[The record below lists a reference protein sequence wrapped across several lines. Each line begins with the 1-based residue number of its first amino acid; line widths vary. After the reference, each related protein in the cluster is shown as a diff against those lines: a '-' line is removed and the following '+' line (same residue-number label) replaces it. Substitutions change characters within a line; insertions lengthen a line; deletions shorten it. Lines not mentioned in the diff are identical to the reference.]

1 MNSASLRLC
10 ASALKTHAAVLAV
23 ALALPVAAM
32 ADLTLDEPV
41 PAATAGGPPK
51 SGSAATGGP
60 GAVPAAAHGVS
71 LRFYRNFFSGSLA
84 ELEDFARLD
93 VCADISLTL
102 PDFTLRDPWTLKRD
116 KGITRCYGAILDAVV
131 TVAEPGDY
139 RFILPSGGGRSSLF
153 VSKGGDPEGLARVE
167 LAPATIPGMPE
178 YRLGRS
184 STPTAEK
191 ARASVRPMRLKA
203 DDRLYVRAVFVC
215 GWEDRFFVGWSHAKI
230 RDESGDGDDDSLELK
245 DWAVEKPVFETP
257 VFTAIPAAQLTPAPA
272 AGATPRLTVG
282 NPSLPIAVHPDDDEP
297 DSLCWDRFADEP
309 AFVAHFLDWAAT
321 NPPPQEALA
330 AGGGAQTVGGDAP
343 APLPPEISPGVPGQ
357 SPRPFGQSPRPF
369 VWIKTSEVAL
379 ETNTGRWCNTNVVR
393 GAGVVA
399 LKGPPSHDFWANCHF
414 DVEVPVAGDYRL
426 WCRHWRPKA
435 ASSGT
440 FNLSV
445 QPAPSANPAE
455 DGIEAVLVK
464 FQQTFAR
471 SNGHPG
477 RPNDPTPQIMA
488 APYPPGGWMWECTH
502 RTAHLEPGRYRFT
515 FSSGAYP
522 AQDGAVISDVV
533 LTADPMLD
541 PATVPPRETSGT
553 GTFPPSEAL
562 CNPLF
567 AIRPGADIDNAPP
580 ARLAWWR
587 RWRDALFDKLCDA
600 EYTDYVWGYLATL
613 NTFDEDS
620 NLIGRV
626 REVRTQ
632 KSVDARPSG
641 FIALTGDDFSRT
653 NGWAESAHQTHSYGQ
668 AHNVS
673 RDCGATNRATFAE
686 IEIPHAGRYRLKV
699 RYYGWNGACVAAV
712 EAGGG
717 TFCETVVGVK
727 GGRDNWA
734 VSAPAELPAGK
745 ARVTLT
751 TCDNP
756 KHGGQPA
763 PKSYNVAVVT
773 RVELVERPDAGVDG
787 AEIHYPDG
795 STVGDGPLGF
805 WCQDP
810 FNAFTRFSPPA
821 AFPTNLYGSY
831 NMATDKWTPLPAE
844 EIGKTDHDVEAV
856 SGEVKSQLVLIRNN
870 TDAPIVIAPKVVGE
884 LPASVR
890 LVAYTVTSG
899 GMWSPQILL
908 RREEVACPPRQNTA
922 LWVSIDCRGAAEG
935 DYPVTLRFADKA
947 VTWHVAVRG
956 TFDGVPEPYLY
967 PYARPYS
974 RKSCWELYRDYG
986 LNTVS
991 YVPIPR
997 KAMEEYGVRLLI
1009 GIPREGKMTEES
1021 VRRVIARAAALGQRP
1036 GDYTWYLIDEPGP
1049 GAVTN
1054 WIAMARTI
1062 KAVDPDQYLW
1072 CNLGDGVVGPG
1083 LYDLYFPMMDYWDVS
1098 CPFLTQFRH
1107 DEKNRPY
1114 YEKLKKTGKVRL
1126 TYHTLDIGANEK
1138 RLQAPQDLLN
1148 LADFAIREGLDGYAN
1163 FSLMNGTPYDDLYMD
1178 NQDLAVSIYPGSRG
1192 RTLATRNL
1200 EAFREGG
1207 QRWRRAKRA
1216 ATGDE

>member
-1 MNSASLRLC
+1 MKRGLSEGAGPLGRRSC
-10 ASALKTHAAVLAV
+10 VVLV
-23 ALALPVAAM
+23 ALALALAAS
-32 ADLTLDEPV
+32 AFEELTLDDTEGAPR
-41 PAATAGGPPK
+41 AGSPRTRGEAPLVTRHSSLVAPEGARERAP
-51 SGSAATGGP
+51 SGVA
-60 GAVPAAAHGVS
+60 
-71 LRFYRNFFSGSLA
+71 LRLYRNLFSGSIY
-84 ELEDFARLD
+84 ELEDFVRRD
-93 VCADISLTL
+93 VAADFAITL

-116 KGITRCYGAILDAVV
+116 KGITRCYGAVFDAWV
-131 TVAEPGDY
+131 TAKDPGEY
-139 RFILPSGGGRSSLF
+139 RFILPTGGGRSYLE
-153 VSKGGDPEGLARVE
+153 VATPDAPESFSRLDLVDE
-167 LAPATIPGMPE
+167 VIPGMPE
-178 YRLGRS
+178 YRLGRK
-184 STPTAEK
+184 STLTAEK
-191 ARASVRPMRLKA
+191 ARVTAKKFCLKA
-203 DDRLYVRAVFVC
+203 GERLRLRALFAA
-215 GWEDRFFVGWSHAKI
+215 GWEDRFFVGWTRAAGK
-230 RDESGDGDDDSLELK
+230 DAGDADDNSLELK
-245 DWAVEKPVFETP
+245 EWAVDKPVFDTP
-257 VFTAIPAAQLTPAPA
+257 SFAAIPADCLSPVPS

-282 NPSLPIAVHPDDDEP
+282 NPSLPIAVHPGDDEP

-321 NPPPQEALA
+321 NPPPKEAQT
-330 AGGGAQTVGGDAP
+330 AGGGAQA
-343 APLPPEISPGVPGQ
+343 ASGV
-357 SPRPFGQSPRPF
+357 RGQSPRPF
-369 VWIKTSEVAL
+369 VWVKTAEVAIDSDPSI
-379 ETNTGRWCNTNVVR
+379 WCNTNVVK

-399 LKGPPSHDFWANCHF
+399 LKGPPFHYWPGATASF
-414 DVEVPVAGDYRL
+414 DVEVPEAGDYRL
-426 WCRHWRPKA
+426 WCRYWRPGPTL
-435 ASSGT
+435 SGT
-440 FNLSV
+440 FNVKVL
-445 QPAPSANPAE
+445 PAPSANPAE
-455 DGIEAVLVK
+455 DGIETVLVK

-471 SNGHPG
+471 TNPHPY

-488 APYPPGGWMWECTH
+488 APYPPDGWAWEGTH
-502 RTAHLEPGRYRFT
+502 RTAHLEPGRYRVT
-515 FSSGAYP
+515 FWSGTYP
-522 AQDGAVISDVV
+522 DQRGAVISDVV

-541 PATVPPRETSGT
+541 LATVEPRETSGT
-553 GTFPPSEAL
+553 GTFPPSAAI

-567 AIRPGADIDNAPP
+567 AIRPGADLDTAPP
-580 ARLAWWR
+580 ERLAWWR
-587 RWRDALFDKLCDA
+587 TWRDALFDKLCDA
-600 EYTDYVWGYLATL
+600 EYSDYVWGYLATL
-613 NTFDEDS
+613 NYFDEDS

-626 REVRTQ
+626 REVRSQ
-632 KSVDARPSG
+632 KSADAP
-641 FIALTGDDFSRT
+641 TGIVAVTGGDFART
-653 NGWAESAHQTHSYGQ
+653 NGWDESSHQFKDYGQ
-668 AHNVS
+668 ARNIFRRS
-673 RDCGATNRATFAE
+673 GATNLTTFAE
-686 IEIPHAGRYRLKV
+686 IEVPHAGRYRLMV
-699 RYYGWNGACVAAV
+699 CYCGWNGACVAAV
-712 EAGGG
+712 EAGGERR
-717 TFCETVVGVK
+717 FDLLVGLK
-727 GGRDNWA
+727 EGRNWA
-734 VSAPAELPAGK
+734 VSEPAELPAGK

-751 TCDNP
+751 TCHNP
-756 KHGGQPA
+756 KHGGQPPPA
-763 PKSYNVAVVT
+763 SAVAVT
-773 RVELVERPDAGVDG
+773 RVLLVERPDFLPAL
-787 AEIHYPDG
+787 EIHYPDG
-795 STVGDGPLGF
+795 RRVGDGDLAF

-810 FNAFTRFSPPA
+810 FNAFTRYSPPA
-821 AFPTNLYGSY
+821 EFPTNLFGSY
-831 NMATDKWTPLPAE
+831 YMATDYTPTDGWSPLPAE
-844 EIGKTDHDVEAV
+844 EIGRTEHAVEAV

-870 TDAPIVIAPKVVGE
+870 TDAPIVIAPKVVGG

-1138 RLQAPQDLLN
+1138 RLQAPQDLIN
-1148 LADFAIREGLDGYAN
+1148 LAAFATREGLDGFAN
-1163 FSLMNGTPYDDLYMD
+1163 FSLMNGPPYDDLYMD

-1207 QRWRRAKRA
+1207 QRLRRAR
-1216 ATGDE
+1216 